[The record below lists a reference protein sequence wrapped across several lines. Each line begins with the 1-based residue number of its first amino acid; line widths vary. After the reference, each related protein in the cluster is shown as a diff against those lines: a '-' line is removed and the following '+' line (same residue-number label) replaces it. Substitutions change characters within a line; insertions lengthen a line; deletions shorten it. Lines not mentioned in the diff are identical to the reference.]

1 MQDFKQLD
9 IWRKVLDFSKD
20 IYKITENSPKTEIY
34 GITSQIRMVVVSIGC
49 NIAEGCGIL

>member
-34 GITSQIRMVVVSIGC
+34 GI
-49 NIAEGCGIL
+49 L